1 MKEMRFSVAIGS
13 SEKQIVRVD
22 DFRIPQNRITF
33 LLGESGIGK
42 SLVSKAIYGLLD
54 PQELGITINR
64 RPYQAYLD
72 LNWSKSVRTNS
83 FFVFQEPSSHLNP
96 LRKIQTQLREGSL
109 REAANENEILE
120 KLYRMPAE
128 HTARRI
134 LEVYPKPYRPSG
146 GEKQRVLLAMAF
158 KKISTL
164 ANGVGLDEP
173 TMFVFDEPTGSLDD
187 NYRNLFLQM
196 LFEQYRKRPFTILL
210 ITHDYSIISEVYR
223 GHRDLL
229 EEVRFRELVREKAE
243 HVSLRDFS
251 PDRYLNWLRNT
262 APAPA
267 RVDNEKTVLQV
278 NRAFK
283 VFGRKMGVFRDVEH
297 SHPTNLVIR
306 QGEMAYLKAPSGIG
320 KTTLAKIVMGLLQP
334 DSIEMELS
342 GIPLT
347 ADTPTSLWRSKIW
360 GRKAGMVFQHADES
374 LNLQASIK
382 ETFTGLRHLRRL
394 TTEDITKLLGR
405 LFDIEI
411 NSDFLKRPVA
421 RLSGGQKQRLNLLRT
436 LALETDLVIL
446 DEPLNGLDFD
456 SVTKVLGMLDEK
468 REQGV
473 ALLMISHNE
482 EIFDHIVPRQS
493 VFHLHA
499 LEDDHRTDSSIRRR
513 A

>member
-1 MKEMRFSVAIGS
+1 MKEMRFSVAIES
-13 SEKQIVRVD
+13 SGRKIVQVD
-22 DFRIPQNRITF
+22 DFRIPQNHITF

-42 SLVSKAIYGLLD
+42 SLVSKAVYGLLD
-54 PQELGITINR
+54 PQELGITVNR
-64 RPYQAYLD
+64 RPYESYLN
-72 LNWSKSVRTNS
+72 LSWSKSVRTNS

-96 LRKIQTQLREGSL
+96 LKRIRTQLREGSL
-109 REAANENEILE
+109 REAGNEKEILE
-120 KLYRMPAE
+120 KLYSMPAE

-134 LEVYPKPYRPSG
+134 LEVHPKPYRPSG

-187 NYRNLFLQM
+187 NYRNLFLHM
-196 LFEQYRKRPFTILL
+196 LFEEYRKRPFTILL

-223 GHRDLL
+223 GHPDLL
-229 EEVRFRELVREKAE
+229 EKVRFRELVREQAE

-251 PDRYLNWLRNT
+251 PDRYLTWLKST
-262 APAPA
+262 APDPI
-267 RVDNEKTVLQV
+267 RVNTKQPVLKV
-278 NRAFK
+278 NKNFM
-283 VFGRKMGVFRDVEH
+283 VFDRKMGIFRDIDH
-297 SHPTNLVIR
+297 SEPTDLSIHE
-306 QGEMAYLKAPSGIG
+306 GEMAYLKAPSGIG
-320 KTTLAKIVMGLLQP
+320 KTTLAKIVMGLLRP
-334 DSIEMELS
+334 NRVDLELG
-342 GIPLT
+342 GIRLN
-347 ADTPTSLWRSKIW
+347 ADTPTALWRSKIW

-374 LNLQASIK
+374 LNLKASVK
-382 ETFTGLRHLRRL
+382 ETFTGLRHLRQL
-394 TTEDITKLLGR
+394 TNNDITALLRR
-405 LFDIEI
+405 LFDIDI
-411 NSDFLKRPVA
+411 DSAFLKRPVT

-468 REQGV
+468 RRQGA

-482 EIFDHIVPRQS
+482 EIFDHIVPRES

-499 LEDDHRTDSSIRRR
+499 LEDGDCVRSR
-513 A
+513 

>member
-1 MKEMRFSVAIGS
+1 MKEMRFSVSIEATGR
-13 SEKQIVRVD
+13 KIVRVD

-42 SLVSKAIYGLLD
+42 SLVTKAVYGLLD

-64 RPYQAYLD
+64 RPYETYLN

-96 LRKIQTQLREGSL
+96 LKKIRTQLREGSL
-109 REAANENEILE
+109 KEAANEKEILE

-134 LEVYPKPYRPSG
+134 LEVHPKPYRPSG

-164 ANGVGLDEP
+164 GNGVGPDEP

-196 LFEQYRKRPFTILL
+196 LFEEYRKRPFTILL

-223 GHRDLL
+223 RHQDLL
-229 EEVRFRELVREKAE
+229 ENIRFRELVREEAE
-243 HVSLRDFS
+243 QVSLRDFS
-251 PDRYLNWLRNT
+251 TERYLNWLKT
-262 APAPA
+262 TKPAPV
-267 RVDNEKTVLQV
+267 RVDAGNAILRVGKD
-278 NRAFK
+278 FS
-283 VFGRKMGVFRDVEH
+283 VFGRKMGVFRDVNH
-297 SHPTNLVIR
+297 SHPTDLVIHR
-306 QGEMAYLKAPSGIG
+306 GEMAYLKAPSGIG
-320 KTTLAKIVMGLLQP
+320 KTTLAKIVMGLLRP
-334 DSIEMELS
+334 DTVDMELN
-342 GIPLT
+342 GIRLN
-347 ADTPTSLWRSKIW
+347 AKTPTSLWRSKIW

-374 LNLQASIK
+374 LNLQATVK
-382 ETFTGLRHLRRL
+382 ETFTGLRKLRRL
-394 TTEDITKLLGR
+394 TGDDIVALLKR
-405 LFDIEI
+405 LFDIRI
-411 NSDFLKRPVA
+411 DSAFLRRPVA

-468 REQGV
+468 RRQGA

-482 EIFDHIVPRQS
+482 EIFDHIVPRES
-493 VFHLHA
+493 IFHLHA
-499 LEDDHRTDSSIRRR
+499 LENEH
-513 A
+513 